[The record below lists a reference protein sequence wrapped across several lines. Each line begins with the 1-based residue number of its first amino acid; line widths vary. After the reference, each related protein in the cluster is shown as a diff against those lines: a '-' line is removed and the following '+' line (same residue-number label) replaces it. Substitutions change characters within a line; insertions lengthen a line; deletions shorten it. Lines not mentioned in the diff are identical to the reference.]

1 MRTAKINRETTE
13 SKISLFLNLDE
24 FDESKIETGIGFLD
38 HMLELM
44 AFHGGFTLYL
54 EIDGDL
60 HVDDH
65 HSVEDAGICLGQA
78 LLEAIGD
85 RKGINRYGSIRL
97 PMDEVLCS
105 VDLDLSNRPYFVFN
119 GEFRRENLG
128 TLATEMIREFLLAF
142 SLNARMN
149 LHINIHYGLND
160 HHKAEA
166 IFKALGKALAMA
178 SQKTSDRSLTTKG
191 LF

>member
-54 EIDGDL
+54 EIDGDF

-149 LHINIHYGLND
+149 LHINIHYGIND